1 MKIAKANLNAAA
13 ELEMAKGHTSRVR
26 TKELALN
33 AATGQIIASAWLGVR
48 ADNTLQLVDAIDR
61 GFPFATLERVR
72 KETGLPME
80 RLANS
85 IGLSPRTLTR
95 RKKEKRLSA
104 AESDRLVT
112 VTRLLTQAVELFE
125 GRKDAALRWFVQPNR
140 ALGNHSPLEMATTE
154 TGARE
159 VENLIGR
166 LEHGVF
172 S

>member
-1 MKIAKANLNAAA
+1 MKHEINSN
-13 ELEMAKGHTSRVR
+13 R
-26 TKELALN
+26 
-33 AATGQIIASAWLGVR
+33 ATGQMATGWLGVK
-48 ADNTLQLVDAIDR
+48 AANTMQLVQAIGS

-72 KETGLPME
+72 NETGLPME
-80 RLANS
+80 RLATS

-95 RKKEKRLSA
+95 RKKEKKLSA

-125 GRKDAALRWFVQPNR
+125 DNKASALRWFVQPNR
-140 ALGNHSPLEMATTE
+140 ALGNLSPLEMAATE

>member
-1 MKIAKANLNAAA
+1 MKIAKSKLIAVAQPVAN
-13 ELEMAKGHTSRVR
+13 
-26 TKELALN
+26 
-33 AATGQIIASAWLGVR
+33 AWLGVKA
-48 ADNTLQLVDAIDR
+48 ADTVQLVQAIDR

-80 RLANS
+80 RLAVS

-95 RKKEKRLSA
+95 RKKENKLSA
-104 AESDRLVT
+104 GESDRLVT

-125 GRKDAALRWFVQPNR
+125 GQKASALRWFVQPNR
-140 ALGNHSPLEMATTE
+140 ALGNRSPLEMAATE

-172 S
+172 T